1 LPLTND
7 ESITPNAA
15 SQAEVRVVAQG
26 RFLDLVCRGRWEFV
40 QRRNATGVVLVV
52 AVTPHGKLLLVEQ
65 YRPPVDSQVIELPA
79 GLVNDQVGISVES
92 CAEAARRELL
102 EETGYDAG
110 QLREI
115 FSGPSSAGLTDEQ
128 VSIFLATGLQK
139 VHAGGGVENEN
150 IVVHEVPLSAAF
162 EWLDAQHNA
171 GRKVDVRVYAG
182 IHIAAKHLT

>member
-1 LPLTND
+1 MTND
-7 ESITPNAA
+7 ESENPRPEP
-15 SQAEVRVVAQG
+15 QAETRVVAQG
-26 RFLDLVCRGRWEFV
+26 RYLDLVCRGRWEFV
-40 QRRNATGVVLVV
+40 RRRNATGVVLVV
-52 AVTPHGKLLLVEQ
+52 AVTPHGELLFVEQ

-102 EETGYDAG
+102 EETGYDAS

-128 VSIFLATGLQK
+128 VSIFLATGLQR
-139 VHAGGGVENEN
+139 VHTGGGVENEN
-150 IVVHEVPLSAAF
+150 IVVHEVPLTSAC
-162 EWLDAQHNA
+162 EWLDAQRDA